1 MSHLGLPYNREKE
14 YEKFITKIDQNGS
27 PPIRT
32 ALELAHYTDDVDVII
47 TGGFN
52 YFRYLLFKFLP
63 NKLILAYFYNKIKK
77 RNTL

>member
-1 MSHLGLPYNREKE
+1 MSANDVVRIAMNKIFNNKEK
-14 YEKFITKIDQNGS
+14 
-27 PPIRT
+27 
-32 ALELAHYTDDVDVII
+32 II

-77 RNTL
+77 RNIL